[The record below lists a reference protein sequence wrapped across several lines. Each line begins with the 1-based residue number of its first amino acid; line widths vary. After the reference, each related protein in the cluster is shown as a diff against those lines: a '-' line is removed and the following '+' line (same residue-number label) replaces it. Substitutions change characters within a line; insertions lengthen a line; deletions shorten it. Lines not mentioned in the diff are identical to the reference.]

1 MRNILKLY
9 SGTQSGTPVSSK
21 RSRNLGKN
29 DFSVEKNWEN
39 NLKNA
44 IKIQSQGQF

>member
-1 MRNILKLY
+1 MKRIPMKGGDEHDGL
-9 SGTQSGTPVSSK
+9 SK
-21 RSRNLGKN
+21 KSRNLGKN